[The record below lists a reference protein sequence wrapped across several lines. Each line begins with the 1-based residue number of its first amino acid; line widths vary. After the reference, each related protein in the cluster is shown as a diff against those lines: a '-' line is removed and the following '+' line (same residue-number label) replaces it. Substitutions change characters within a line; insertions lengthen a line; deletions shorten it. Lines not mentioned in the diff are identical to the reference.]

1 MGKKVFVLMN
11 PYTVVECNLTRGL
24 LLLCRYVCDL
34 YKGTCENY
42 IKDFLPIMKSIDFVT
57 WYIG

>member
-1 MGKKVFVLMN
+1 MFFAIYNDGKKVFVLMN

-42 IKDFLPIMKSIDFVT
+42 IKDFLPSYEI
-57 WYIG
+57 Y